1 MNIFDLA
8 CFGIIP
14 EIGDHKPSE
23 QNEDG
28 WTVVMILAYNCVEVQ
43 REWYHDPLIQ
53 NIFKMTVAVI

>member
-28 WTVVMILAYNCVEVQ
+28 WTVAMILS
-43 REWYHDPLIQ
+43 
-53 NIFKMTVAVI
+53 F